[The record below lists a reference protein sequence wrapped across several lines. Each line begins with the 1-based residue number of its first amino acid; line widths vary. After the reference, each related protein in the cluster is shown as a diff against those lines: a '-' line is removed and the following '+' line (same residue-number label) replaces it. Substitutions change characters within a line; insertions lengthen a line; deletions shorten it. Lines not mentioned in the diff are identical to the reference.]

1 MGQKTLKV
9 DKIVPE
15 GGILHIDGQVT
26 ATSLQETSNPWEP
39 VNDVDIKFNSGNV
52 GVGTDTPTYKLDVHG
67 TANVGVLTT
76 TSVSGDGSG
85 LSNIQTSNI
94 PGLIQEHWTTEN
106 DGILYFQNSN
116 VGIATSTPAYKLDVH
131 GTANVGALNVTS
143 ISGDGSGLTNIDGSA
158 VIGLVNQWTS
168 DQGDLHFEDGK
179 VGVGKGTP
187 NHTFDVNGNVNAT
200 TLSLS
205 DSDVPVYLT
214 SNASAA
220 SIVQW
225 AKEIGGDTNIVR
237 DVAIDSNGNTFVTG
251 EYTSSVDVDV
261 GNGVSL
267 SVTNETNVYLI
278 KYNSSG
284 VAEWALNM
292 IGQGNTVTIDSD
304 GNVYISGRYESV
316 LNINV
321 PSRDGNPLIGK
332 LVPTMRGA
340 AFLIKY
346 DNAGVA
352 QWATHVDG
360 TDTNN
365 GDDIGRNLAIDS
377 SGNLY
382 LTGSYSGHDDNTS
395 TGSRAYSADDT
406 TSIQLP
412 GVDNN
417 SAFLVKYNTDGT
429 PQWVKGIDASGNVL
443 GYGVAVDSGS
453 NVFITGE
460 YTAASEV
467 DVGNSKNL
475 PITTDVASFLV
486 KYDTDG
492 TTQWA
497 TKIDGSSTDKGVS
510 VVTGK
515 NGDVHLIGN
524 YTSGAI
530 VVSPFIT
537 LPDTS
542 GNDTTF
548 LLTYDTQGVVQW
560 ATTIDGV
567 GADVVTDST
576 GTLYITGSYSS
587 PNSNVSSTDGK
598 DITLVTPSGSATF
611 LVEYS
616 PNGILRSST
625 HIDGTSNE
633 SGNALAVDSLGQNV
647 YVSGTMGSNP
657 VIYNSDGTPS
667 GLTLSSGP
675 GFVVKYEISKPLK
688 LNVSSNLEVGTANL
702 FVDTMTGRVG
712 VNTTSPQAFLHTEGN
727 VFASSNLEVGTANLF
742 VDTEVSR
749 VGVRTRVPGYDL
761 DVNGDINFSGDF
773 YKNGV
778 LFTTV
783 IGSTPWSILE
793 SDISYTAGSVSIG
806 VIEPEAT
813 LHVEGNVYTSS
824 NLEVGGA
831 NLFVDTQTSRVGL
844 GTRAPD
850 ATLHVEGNVY
860 TSSNLEVGGANLFV
874 DTQTS
879 RVGLGTRAPDATLH
893 VEGNV
898 YASSNLEVG
907 GANLFVDTQTSR
919 VGMGTRAPDATLHV
933 EGNVYASSDLEVGGA
948 NLFVDTQT
956 SRVGLGTRAP
966 DATLHV
972 EGNVYAS
979 SNLEVGSNISVA
991 GLSVDRIPIVGTG
1004 NFLED
1009 SFISKSNGTIVIS
1022 SDVEILGNISV
1033 DGNSYTIESNS
1044 LIIND
1049 RVIGIANNNTSHE
1062 LDIGIVMEHPGKN
1075 IAIIHH
1081 GSEVPGDPHE
1091 HEITIG
1097 YTQNT
1102 VTDNHITPDS
1112 NNITVNI
1119 LGNLVTQN
1127 NMTISENLEVGAA
1140 NLFVNTETSNVGIG
1154 TNEPGFTL
1162 DVNGDINFS
1171 GLFYRGGQQFISSP
1185 WTISGNDLVYN
1196 TGNVAIGKS
1205 TTPDT
1210 KLDVVGTVKATS
1222 FSGIQAS
1229 NVPSLNADKINDG
1242 TFNKLR
1248 IPSDLIIGNDATS
1261 VSHNAGVF
1269 TISSTN
1275 TTYSAGAGLTL
1286 SGTTFALNSLIHI
1299 ENNKVGINIDTGLSA
1314 ELHVHGNVLASG
1326 DVTAASDIRLKTDI
1340 KRIEGALDKVCALG
1354 GYTFTMNDK
1363 PSTGLIAQE
1372 VLEVLPEAVHGS
1384 EETYYSLAYG
1394 NIIGLLVEAVKELK
1408 EKIG

>member
-15 GGILHIDGQVT
+15 GGVLRIEGQVT
-26 ATSLQETSNPWEP
+26 ASSLQDVNGPWDP
-39 VNDVDIKFNSGNV
+39 VNATDIKFNSGNV
-52 GVGTDTPTYKLDVHG
+52 GIGTDTPAYKLDVHG

-85 LSNIQTSNI
+85 LTNIQKANI
-94 PGLIQEHWTTEN
+94 PDLIQEQWTTLN
-106 DGILYFQNSN
+106 DDILYFQNSN
-116 VGIATSTPAYKLDVH
+116 VGIGTDTPTYKLDVH
-131 GTANVGALNVTS
+131 GSANVGALNVTS

-158 VIGLVNQWTS
+158 INNLVNQWTS
-168 DQGDLHFEDGK
+168 DENDLRFEDGK

-214 SNASAA
+214 SNASAE
-220 SIVQW
+220 SIARW
-225 AKEIGGDTNIVR
+225 SKEIGGDTNIVR

-278 KYNSSG
+278 KYSSSG

-304 GNVYISGRYESV
+304 GNVYISGSYESPDNNV
-316 LNINV
+316 DV
-321 PSRDGNPLIGK
+321 PSTDGNPLIGK

-417 SAFLVKYNTDGT
+417 SAFLIKYSSDGT

-467 DVGNSKNL
+467 DMGNSKNL

-515 NGDVHLIGN
+515 NGNVHLIGN

-548 LLTYDTQGVVQW
+548 LLTYDTQGVPQW

-576 GTLYITGSYSS
+576 GTIFVTGSYSS

-598 DITLVTPSGSATF
+598 DITLVTPTGSAAF

-633 SGNALAVDSLGQNV
+633 SGNALAVDSLGQKV
-647 YVSGTMGSNP
+647 YVSGTTGSNS
-657 VIYNSDGTPS
+657 VIYNSDGTQS
-667 GLTLSSGP
+667 GLTLASGP
-675 GFVVKYEISKPLK
+675 GFVVKYETSKPLK

-712 VNTTSPQAFLHTEGN
+712 ANTITPQATLHTEGN
-727 VFASSNLEVGTANLF
+727 VYASSNLEVGTANLF

-749 VGVRTRVPGYDL
+749 IGVRTRVPGYDL
-761 DVNGDINFSGDF
+761 DVNGDINFTGDF

-778 LFTTV
+778 LFTTI
-783 IGSTPWSILE
+783 IGSTPWSTFE
-793 SDISYTAGSVSIG
+793 SNISYTAGNVSIG
-806 VIEPEAT
+806 VIEASAT
-813 LHVEGNVYTSS
+813 LHVEGNVYASS

-831 NLFVDTQTSRVGL
+831 NLFVDTQTSRVG
-844 GTRAPD
+844 
-850 ATLHVEGNVY
+850 V
-860 TSSNLEVGGANLFV
+860 
-874 DTQTS
+874 
-879 RVGLGTRAPDATLH
+879 GTRAPDATLH

-919 VGMGTRAPDATLHV
+919 VGVGTR
-933 EGNVYASSDLEVGGA
+933 E
-948 NLFVDTQT
+948 
-956 SRVGLGTRAP
+956 P

-1049 RVIGIANNNTSHE
+1049 RVIGIANNNVSHE

-1127 NMTISENLEVGAA
+1127 NMTISENLAVGT
-1140 NLFVNTETSNVGIG
+1140 NKLFVNSDTSNVGIR
-1154 TNEPGFTL
+1154 TNTPEFTL
-1162 DVNGDINFS
+1162 DVDGDINFTGS
-1171 GLFYRGGQQFISSP
+1171 FYQGGQPFISTP
-1185 WTISGNDLVYN
+1185 WTILNNDLVYN
-1196 TGNVAIGKS
+1196 TGNIAIGKL
-1205 TTPDT
+1205 TAPTT
-1210 KLDVVGTVKATS
+1210 KLDVNGNVKATS
-1222 FSGIQAS
+1222 FSGIRVQD
-1229 NVPSLNADKINDG
+1229 VPSG
-1242 TFNKLR
+1242 
-1248 IPSDLIIGNDATS
+1248 LITGIG
-1261 VSHNAGVF
+1261 VSHDPNTGF
-1269 TISSTN
+1269 TISSTD

-1286 SGTTFALNSLIHI
+1286 TETTFSLNSII
-1299 ENNKVGINIDTGLSA
+1299 TVDTINNRIGINKTNPSEALDVDGSI
-1314 ELHVHGNVLASG
+1314 LASG
-1326 DVTAASDIRLKTDI
+1326 DVTASSDRRLKTNI
-1340 KRIEGALDKVCALG
+1340 KRIEGALDKVCAIG
-1354 GYTFTMNDK
+1354 GYTFMKNDN

-1372 VLEVLPEAVHGS
+1372 VLEVLPEAVHGT